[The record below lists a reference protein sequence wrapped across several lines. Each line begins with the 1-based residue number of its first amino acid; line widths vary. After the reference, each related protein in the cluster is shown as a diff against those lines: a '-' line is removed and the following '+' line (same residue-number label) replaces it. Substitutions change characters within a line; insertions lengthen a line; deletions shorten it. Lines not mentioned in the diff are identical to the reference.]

1 MDARRFPTE
10 AGCRVGKSRE
20 DPLTEFALS
29 GKRFS
34 LARFFDSPLR
44 GSPFGPASPFAHTSC
59 AQWRFPKEMNLRAAG
74 VRKLLLS
81 IQIKGQRAK
90 IKMDDQRSALL

>member
-1 MDARRFPTE
+1 MTISVRPGLSALAFMNPQGLFYSQTRRAAGMDARRFPTE

-20 DPLTEFALS
+20 DSLAEFALS

-34 LARFFDSPLR
+34 LVRFF
-44 GSPFGPASPFAHTSC
+44 
-59 AQWRFPKEMNLRAAG
+59 WRFPKEMNPRAAG

-81 IQIKGQRAK
+81 SQIR
-90 IKMDDQRSALL
+90 R